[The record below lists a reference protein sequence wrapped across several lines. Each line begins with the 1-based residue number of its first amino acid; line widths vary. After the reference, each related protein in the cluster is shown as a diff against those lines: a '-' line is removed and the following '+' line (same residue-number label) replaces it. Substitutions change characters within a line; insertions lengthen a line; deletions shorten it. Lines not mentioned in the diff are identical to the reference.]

1 VIVGINHIAHRTKAH
16 NPQAG
21 RQNGASYHVEP
32 QIVAAH
38 NGVNIPVAS
47 RQSLTKP
54 HSFKGDLRTLRI
66 RLSYGMR
73 LSGFQQFVLW
83 HRADLGSHSVALGI
97 KNASSQRV
105 ITMSQ
110 PLIVIPARLAA
121 TRLPGKPLADIAGKP
136 MIARVIERALLAGL
150 GPVAVAAGEPEI
162 VAAAQAAGAM
172 AVLTDPDLPSGSDR
186 IHAALA
192 ELDPEGIF
200 DPIINLQG
208 DMPTLNPVLIQQGLA
223 ALEDAPDA
231 ALSTLVSPST
241 DPADRADPNV
251 VKAVVSWPDDG
262 AAGATTGRCLYFTR
276 ADAPSG
282 AGPIQRHVG
291 LYVWRRRALARFVAA
306 PPSPLELR
314 EKLEQLRALELGMT
328 IVARAVDEFPKGVDT
343 PEHLESARAWYQE
356 QAK

>member
-1 VIVGINHIAHRTKAH
+1 M
-16 NPQAG
+16 
-21 RQNGASYHVEP
+21 
-32 QIVAAH
+32 
-38 NGVNIPVAS
+38 
-47 RQSLTKP
+47 
-54 HSFKGDLRTLRI
+54 

-73 LSGFQQFVLW
+73 LGGFQQSVLW
-83 HRADLGSHSVALGI
+83 HRAAIGSHSPALGI
-97 KNASSQRV
+97 KNACSQRS

-110 PLIVIPARLAA
+110 PLIIIPARLAA

-150 GPVAVAAGEPEI
+150 GPVAVGAGEPEI

-192 ELDPEGIF
+192 QLDPQGRF

-208 DMPTLNPVLIQQGLA
+208 DMPTLNPSLIQEALA
-223 ALEDAPDA
+223 ALEDAPEA

-241 DPADRADPNV
+241 DPGERADPNV
-251 VKAVVSWPDDG
+251 VKAIVSWPHQSTTG
-262 AAGATTGRCLYFTR
+262 STTGRCLYFTR
-276 ADAPSG
+276 ADAPAG
-282 AGPIQRHVG
+282 PGPIQRHIG
-291 LYVWRRRALARFVAA
+291 LYVWRRAALDRFVAA

-328 IVARAVDEFPKGVDT
+328 IVARAVGEFPKGVDT
-343 PEHLESARAWYQE
+343 PEHLEGARAWYQE
-356 QAK
+356 QAL

>member
-1 VIVGINHIAHRTKAH
+1 
-16 NPQAG
+16 
-21 RQNGASYHVEP
+21 
-32 QIVAAH
+32 
-38 NGVNIPVAS
+38 
-47 RQSLTKP
+47 
-54 HSFKGDLRTLRI
+54 
-66 RLSYGMR
+66 
-73 LSGFQQFVLW
+73 
-83 HRADLGSHSVALGI
+83 LGI

-162 VAAAQAAGAM
+162 VAAAEAAGAM

-192 ELDPEGIF
+192 DLDPEGNF

-208 DMPTLNPVLIQQGLA
+208 DMPTLNPVLIQQALA
-223 ALEDAPDA
+223 ALKDAPDA

-241 DPADRADPNV
+241 DPAERADPNV

-262 AAGATTGRCLYFTR
+262 AGGATTGRCLYFTR
-276 ADAPSG
+276 ADAPTG
-282 AGPIQRHVG
+282 PGPIQRHVG
-291 LYVWRRRALARFVAA
+291 LYVWRRSALARFVAA
-306 PPSPLELR
+306 APSPLELR

>member
-1 VIVGINHIAHRTKAH
+1 
-16 NPQAG
+16 
-21 RQNGASYHVEP
+21 
-32 QIVAAH
+32 
-38 NGVNIPVAS
+38 
-47 RQSLTKP
+47 
-54 HSFKGDLRTLRI
+54 
-66 RLSYGMR
+66 
-73 LSGFQQFVLW
+73 
-83 HRADLGSHSVALGI
+83 
-97 KNASSQRV
+97 
-105 ITMSQ
+105 MSQ

-136 MIARVIERALLAGL
+136 MIARVIERALLANL
-150 GPVAVAAGEPEI
+150 GPVAVAAGETEI
-162 VAAAQAAGAM
+162 VAAAQEAGAM

-192 ELDPEGIF
+192 ELDPDGHY

-208 DMPTLNPVLIQQGLA
+208 DMPTLNPALIQEAVA
-223 ALEDAPDA
+223 ALADAPEA

-241 DPADRADPNV
+241 DAAERADPNV
-251 VKAVVSWPDDG
+251 VKAVVSWPAEAEG
-262 AAGATTGRCLYFTR
+262 GATTGRCLYFTR

-306 PPSPLELR
+306 APSPLEVR

-343 PEHLESARAWYQE
+343 PEHLEGARAWYQE
-356 QAK
+356 QAL